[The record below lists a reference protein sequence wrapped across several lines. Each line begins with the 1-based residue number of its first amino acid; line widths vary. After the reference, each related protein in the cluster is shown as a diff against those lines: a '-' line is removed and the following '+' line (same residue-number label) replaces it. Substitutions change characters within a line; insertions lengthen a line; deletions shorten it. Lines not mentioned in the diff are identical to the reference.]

1 MHRIQKLP
9 SQGEACDVTNH
20 RVNATLWAECGTA
33 SSPLANVL
41 IVDPLADLGWRKCV
55 PAVETP
61 ADRRSADL
69 LGMKSAMAM
78 GFLEDLIAERRVSAH
93 SSSNGEVE
101 GPDDHVGQAPRA
113 HDLLRGPRRQ
123 ADHASRP
130 PPTIVRRQPPSPF
143 SPPPLHRDRLTC
155 APSPQADTCRVARH
169 LTREFVGKPQAHFH

>member
-41 IVDPLADLGWRKCV
+41 IVDPIADLGWRKCV

-69 LGMKSAMAM
+69 LGMESAMTM
-78 GFLEDLIAERRVSAH
+78 GFLEDLIAERRVRAH

-101 GPDDHVGQAPRA
+101 RPRRSAGLAPRA
-113 HDLLRGPRRQ
+113 HNLFQRPRCPTTC
-123 ADHASRP
+123 ASRP
-130 PPTIVRRQPPSPF
+130 VPTFVRGRPHPAYCARAVSSAQTLPAALTELQP
-143 SPPPLHRDRLTC
+143 
-155 APSPQADTCRVARH
+155 
-169 LTREFVGKPQAHFH
+169 

>member
-101 GPDDHVGQAPRA
+101 GPDDHAGQAPRA
-113 HDLLRGPRRQ
+113 HTVFPRPRRQ
-123 ADHASRP
+123 TAHASRP
-130 PPTIVRRQPPSPF
+130 PPTIVRRLRHDTHSP
-143 SPPPLHRDRLTC
+143 LLAHRLEPARRL
-155 APSPQADTCRVARH
+155 
-169 LTREFVGKPQAHFH
+169 